1 LTMINMDTLHFL
13 TAPKYIESP
22 NMPLIKTLLV
32 DDDEDDFVLI
42 RDLLSEVDKVSF
54 TVDWVPNFE
63 EAVSAL
69 KRNKHDVCL
78 LDYRLGRHDGLE
90 ILELIEPET
99 ISMPIIFLT
108 GQGDYEVDTM
118 AMKAGVEEYLSK
130 DEINPSLLERTIRY
144 AIERKRSKTAL
155 NKAYAEMEQKVL
167 SRTAELS
174 EANERIKESSEK
186 IKHFAFSVS
195 HDLKN
200 PAIGVHGLTRRLYN
214 DYSEKLGNRGKKI
227 CTQILHAS
235 EQIAFLVENINLY
248 INTKEMPVRY
258 ETLRLSEICR
268 IIREEFSALI
278 AERGIE
284 WSQPDEN
291 PLIKAD
297 RISIL
302 RALRNLVDNSLKYGG
317 DSLSAISVTYRDSEE
332 YHIIS
337 IKDNGAG
344 LIDED
349 SQKIF
354 GLFFRGKNLKTID
367 GTGMGLAIVKEIA
380 EQHGGRVWVESDHD
394 KGLTISMSF
403 SKLL

>member
-1 LTMINMDTLHFL
+1 LTMIKMDTLHFI
-13 TAPKYIESP
+13 TAPEYIESP

-63 EAVSAL
+63 EAFSAL

-118 AMKAGVEEYLSK
+118 AMKAGVEDYLSK

-155 NKAYAEMEQKVL
+155 TKAYAEMEQKVL

-200 PAIGVHGLTRRLYN
+200 PAIGIHGLTRRLYN